1 MVNNLFIAVNKMKFT
16 TGIMDICIY
25 RISLDTMADYTE
37 NQLTRRVAKLI
48 KYGKIN
54 GFDKIDIC
62 PHKMMSPFA
71 GRHYNLFHSNIK
83 LDD

>member
-1 MVNNLFIAVNKMKFT
+1 MNIY
-16 TGIMDICIY
+16 IY